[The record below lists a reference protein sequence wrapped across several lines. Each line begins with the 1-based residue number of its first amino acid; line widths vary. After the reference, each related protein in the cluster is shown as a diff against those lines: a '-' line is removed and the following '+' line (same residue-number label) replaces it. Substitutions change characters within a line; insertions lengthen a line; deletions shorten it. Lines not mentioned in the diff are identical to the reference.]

1 MSLLLRTH
9 YKLARS
15 SLKRARTRA
24 LLTCLG
30 ISIGVASI
38 VLILSLTGSVRQLI
52 TNQIH
57 STGKDVI
64 IVHPK
69 FNQSSLSG
77 LFYNLTSTNFNSSSL
92 TLAHVKSI
100 KHLDSVTAV
109 APLSITSRTVKAKH
123 TIDSVNIL
131 GTTPDFVKITH
142 LPLKSGSFL
151 SDHSSSSLKSAVIG
165 KSLSLKL
172 FNTTEPIG
180 KTFTILGQR
189 FIITGVF
196 ATTDDPINLNRL
208 DFDDSIV
215 VNIHRLQKI
224 DPTTQIQ
231 QINLKTKNTDSL
243 ASTAN
248 SVKNIIESSDNHN
261 FTVSYG
267 DQITHP
273 AHQILQLTSGVL
285 ALVASISLVVGGIG
299 VMNIMLVAVAER
311 AHEIGIR
318 KAVGATNLHIF
329 IQFLLESLILCC
341 SGGILGLILG
351 YIVIFLISLSIP
363 FSPFISPTIL
373 LSVIITPIIIG
384 TIFGLYPALK
394 ASLKNPIDSL
404 KIYH

>member
-1 MSLLLRTH
+1 MSLLLHTH

-15 SLKRARTRA
+15 SLKRSRTRA
-24 LLTCLG
+24 LITCLG

-38 VLILSLTGSVRQLI
+38 VLILSLTGSVHQLI
-52 TNQIH
+52 SSQIH

-69 FNQSSLSG
+69 LNQSSLSG
-77 LFYNLTSTNFNSSSL
+77 LFYNLTSTNFSSPSL
-92 TLAHVKSI
+92 NIAHTKSI
-100 KHLDSVTAV
+100 KRLDSVTAV

-131 GTTPDFVKITH
+131 GTTSDFVKITH

-151 SDHSSSSLKSAVIG
+151 SDHNSSSLKSAVIG

-189 FIITGVF
+189 FIVTGVF

-208 DFDDSIV
+208 DFDNSIV

-231 QINLKTKNTDSL
+231 QINIKTKNTDAL

-248 SVKNIIESSDNHN
+248 SIKDIIESSDDHN

-273 AHQILQLTSGVL
+273 AHQILQLTSSVL

-311 AHEIGIR
+311 SHEIGIR

-341 SGGILGLILG
+341 SGGLLGLILG

-363 FSPFISPTIL
+363 FSPFINPTIIL
-373 LSVIITPIIIG
+373 AAIVTPIVIG
-384 TIFGLYPALK
+384 SIFGLYPSLK